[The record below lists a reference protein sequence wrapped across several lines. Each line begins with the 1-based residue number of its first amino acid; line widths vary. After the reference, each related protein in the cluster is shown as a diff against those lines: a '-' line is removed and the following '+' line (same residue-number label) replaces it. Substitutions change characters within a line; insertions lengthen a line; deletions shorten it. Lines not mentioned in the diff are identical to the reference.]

1 MIKYFK
7 FLTERYGS
15 ENDNILKSFLNLP
28 DMKLKLDLPQI
39 RSKRYKFNIIDN
51 KIVSSDIENIIPEDT
66 KLDQVVLE
74 NGGLIIGSQH
84 YRMSD
89 KSIIIKACGEL
100 KIKDGK
106 IIYLNNESGHYKPSK
121 KDLSKFVECFNQ
133 ENLLHP
139 ELKVDYL
146 YEGLFYKLFWIR

>member
-51 KIVSSDIENIIPEDT
+51 KIVSSDIENLIPEDT
-66 KLDQVVLE
+66 KLD
-74 NGGLIIGSQH
+74 
-84 YRMSD
+84 
-89 KSIIIKACGEL
+89 
-100 KIKDGK
+100 
-106 IIYLNNESGHYKPSK
+106 
-121 KDLSKFVECFNQ
+121 
-133 ENLLHP
+133 
-139 ELKVDYL
+139 
-146 YEGLFYKLFWIR
+146 